1 MNSLSKKRK
10 VFIAI
15 ISVVLLL
22 TLVFV
27 WGNSL
32 KPRAQSSSQSGGL
45 YLTFQKII
53 ESIFGESFAT
63 KFFSH
68 YTEFDF
74 RKTAHIFEYT
84 LIGLEV
90 NLLYLAIFTLKP
102 LNSVYSFGAGLFV
115 AVVDETI
122 QKIVGRNG
130 TVSDVLLDLIPV
142 IIISALFLLVWFI
155 KNKKNKN
162 GSLTANQKGE
172 KI

>member
-1 MNSLSKKRK
+1 M
-10 VFIAI
+10 
-15 ISVVLLL
+15 
-22 TLVFV
+22 
-27 WGNSL
+27 
-32 KPRAQSSSQSGGL
+32 
-45 YLTFQKII
+45 
-53 ESIFGESFAT
+53 
-63 KFFSH
+63 
-68 YTEFDF
+68 
-74 RKTAHIFEYT
+74 
-84 LIGLEV
+84 

-172 KI
+172 KIRRNF